1 MVPLATR
8 QTVWSECTILSAT
21 SAIIA
26 CGGLTTQEEQLDS
39 PSTQEGLCPRAA
51 LALSATASCQ
61 PEACGDVPAEQSVRS
76 PMSQRRGPHLSRA
89 ATRALNVELAQRRRK
104 NRTRRGEGH
113 GGYALPATAPHTRDE
128 DLVDTY
134 IDTPWGRRACGH
146 YTQHGTLLAALQNVL
161 HRAADGLED
170 EVWL

>member
-1 MVPLATR
+1 
-8 QTVWSECTILSAT
+8 
-21 SAIIA
+21 
-26 CGGLTTQEEQLDS
+26 
-39 PSTQEGLCPRAA
+39 
-51 LALSATASCQ
+51 
-61 PEACGDVPAEQSVRS
+61 VPAEQSVRS

-128 DLVDTY
+128 DLVDTC

-170 EVWL
+170 EVCVAVTEEICQLIFKLRYAMVRPCAPGAPADNGNENVRE